1 MITPNSYAAQM
12 SQKSKDK
19 NFISV
24 LESRNNTAIAAA
36 VSNCAMPRETT
47 TRAHA
52 RRSRTRR
59 ELTEERARWRYRR
72 RSPDLRRTK
81 IAHHVFERNKRPY
94 QTGRRRTANHVDLWR
109 RRLEIGFLFRT
120 LPLFNNMPT
129 QPRKDPSKF

>member
-1 MITPNSYAAQM
+1 M

-52 RRSRTRR
+52 RRSRIRR

-109 RRLEIGFLFRT
+109 RRLEIGFLFRILSLVHRMAKRARMSAIKSLT
-120 LPLFNNMPT
+120 NRLI
-129 QPRKDPSKF
+129 